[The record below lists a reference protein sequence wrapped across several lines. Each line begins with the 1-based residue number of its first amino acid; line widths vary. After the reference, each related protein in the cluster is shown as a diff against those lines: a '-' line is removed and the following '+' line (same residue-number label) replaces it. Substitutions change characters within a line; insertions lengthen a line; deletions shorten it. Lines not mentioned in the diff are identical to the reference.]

1 MTNMIENNQIDE
13 LKKYMTSLTNY
24 SNLYLKQSIEK
35 YRDIHNVNHQLLKS
49 MITMKLMELDS
60 LNIPF
65 TFECLTSFDT
75 TNIEDFDLVR
85 IVGILLD
92 NAKEYLQ
99 NIGTGNVNILIV
111 KKDDF
116 LEITIT
122 NTYLSDN
129 EPIEKFTEL
138 NYSSK
143 KGHDG
148 IGLSNI
154 EEIKQKYSNLF
165 IQYEKNDTFTVR
177 IIIITQESR

>member
-1 MTNMIENNQIDE
+1 MVQYTEIIERNQLQLRRFKHDYKNILFAMTNMIENNQIDE

-99 NIGTGNVNILIV
+99 NIGTGNVNIAQR
-111 KKDDF
+111 
-116 LEITIT
+116 
-122 NTYLSDN
+122 
-129 EPIEKFTEL
+129 
-138 NYSSK
+138 
-143 KGHDG
+143 DG
-148 IGLSNI
+148 A
-154 EEIKQKYSNLF
+154 EEGGAA
-165 IQYEKNDTFTVR
+165 
-177 IIIITQESR
+177 